1 MVATFP
7 NPDHSAAANSP
18 APNSPA
24 TLFKY
29 LKRCQPLAP
38 DVASGTTPDL
48 SSASKGDPFD
58 QPPPL
63 SKRRRRAFFL
73 LLGAAQAAAISL
85 GLWAAALP
93 HSQLANEQSP
103 ASSIMQQSQDDP
115 QRRLWHTLGSDALT
129 QVLQTA
135 KQQQTEAALTAA
147 KQERLQAQQLRL
159 DAEAKAKTLV
169 DQAADQARQKTIAA
183 VRRADKIARDATYVG
198 AEQVIYAEAGSD
210 ITLKFAAR
218 IQCKDGPFGET
229 AVAAPVDSRI
239 SPREVRNLAVCYPSA
254 ATAAGKPI
262 GQAGEW
268 GVAFFKLE

>member
-7 NPDHSAAANSP
+7 NPDNSPAANSP
-18 APNSPA
+18 AANSPN
-24 TLFKY
+24 LFKY

-38 DVASGTTPDL
+38 DIASGATPNL
-48 SSASKGDPFD
+48 STASTGDPFD

-63 SKRRRRAFFL
+63 SKRRRRVFSL
-73 LLGAAQAAAISL
+73 LLGATQAAAISL

-93 HSQLANEQSP
+93 HSQLANKPST
-103 ASSIMQQSQDDP
+103 ASAMVQQSQDDP
-115 QRRLWHTLGSDALT
+115 QRRLWNALGSDALT
-129 QVLQTA
+129 QALQTA

-147 KQERLQAQQLRL
+147 EQQRLQAQQLRL
-159 DAEAKAKTLV
+159 DAEAKAKMLV
-169 DQAADQARQKTIAA
+169 DQAADQARQKTVAA
-183 VRRADKIARDATYVG
+183 VRRADEIALDATYVG

-210 ITLKFAAR
+210 ITLKFTAR

-229 AVAAPVDSRI
+229 AVAAPADSRI
-239 SPREVRNLAVCYPSA
+239 VPREVRNLAVCHPSPE
-254 ATAAGKPI
+254 TAAGKPI